1 MKRTLVQTVRLRL
14 GGLTPAA
21 VVLAAAYTIG
31 VVLGSLM
38 ARAADAETLSSSLDS
53 CLEAVQ
59 AGTLNA
65 EWLPLIWKCVR
76 FPAVV
81 FLFGFSVLGLAV
93 VPTVLGMDG
102 FTLAFSISAFLWVY
116 GLAGYIPALAAF
128 GLGGFVTM
136 PALIILGMQS
146 WQASGR
152 LAERLNTG
160 RKTAI
165 YGSGYWEN
173 CALCG
178 LLTILRILIEKFA
191 VLPLLAAAIEKM

>member
-1 MKRTLVQTVRLRL
+1 MKETLVRTVRLKL
-14 GGLTPAA
+14 GGLAPAA
-21 VVLAAAYTIG
+21 VVLAAAYTLG
-31 VVLGSLM
+31 VVLGGLT
-38 ARAADAETLSSSLDS
+38 ARATEAEALSRSLDS

-81 FLFGFSVLGLAV
+81 FLCGFSVLGLAV
-93 VPTVLGMDG
+93 VPVVLGMEG
-102 FTLAFSISAFLWVY
+102 FTLAFSVSAFLRVY
-116 GLAGYIPALAAF
+116 GLAGYLPALAAF
-128 GLGGFVTM
+128 GLGGFAAM
-136 PALIILGMQS
+136 PALMVLSLQC

-152 LAERLNTG
+152 LAERLKTG
-160 RKTAI
+160 RRTLI
-165 YGSGYWEN
+165 YNAEYWEG

-178 LLTILRILIEKFA
+178 LLTILRVLIEKFA